1 MEQSDRELEVDKSKD
16 GWVLVNAGST
26 IYQFIYSMISTLWS
40 YLTSYTVGPV
50 LTKKEKF
57 TVSIVTNSFDCDWME
72 KLLRSAEFNA
82 LVDDGITYNSR
93 HLDETIKE
101 KISTCSCIILYYT
114 GDVQNDPEIT
124 EVENLYRTPE
134 IKKNVILVVEDKE
147 SKKSTNATLN
157 EHMNNVLGSEP
168 ISFTNGEIQQCRIN
182 LNLPLKGKL
191 DLIKDLMSKG
201 SSEST
206 CRKVV
211 VGIFSRSSGTDYNW
225 LTTHLKSEAFQN
237 LVEDVKP
244 FFISNSNGKEFRN
257 TVAECNFGILYHTK
271 KRGRVNVTDVTDS
284 LYDYELNYMS
294 DILGKRNVIVVVD
307 DLQESSTAEKNRI
320 LKSQTSIGE
329 LAADIILFTDKE
341 RDPNYRE
348 PLPTPEDKEG
358 LQKKLLILKEL
369 LEKAKD
375 DKDVVENERIRTDST
390 DQQKRTEQSDQA
402 KSEQEKN
409 VTDSTDEQKG
419 AGECDND
426 LKTTNV

>member
-1 MEQSDRELEVDKSKD
+1 MEQSENEKHGNMDHKAQEQDSREPNGDDFV
-16 GWVLVNAGST
+16 
-26 IYQFIYSMISTLWS
+26 IISTFQ
-40 YLTSYTVGPV
+40 PQ
-50 LTKKEKF
+50 
-57 TVSIVTNSFDCDWME
+57 
-72 KLLRSAEFNA
+72 LLQP
-82 LVDDGITYNSR
+82 
-93 HLDETIKE
+93 
-101 KISTCSCIILYYT
+101 T
-114 GDVQNDPEIT
+114 G
-124 EVENLYRTPE
+124 
-134 IKKNVILVVEDKE
+134 KSSGILVGQ
-147 SKKSTNATLN
+147 SG
-157 EHMNNVLGSEP
+157 LGALS
-168 ISFTNGEIQQCRIN
+168 
-182 LNLPLKGKL
+182 
-191 DLIKDLMSKG
+191 G

-257 TVAECNFGILYHTK
+257 RVAECNFCILYHTK

-307 DLQESSTAEKNRI
+307 DLQESSAAEKNRI
-320 LKSQTSIGE
+320 LKSQTSITE

-375 DKDVVENERIRTDST
+375 AKDVEENERTGTDST

-402 KSEQEKN
+402 KSEQERT
-409 VTDSTDEQKG
+409 VTDITDEQKG

>member
-16 GWVLVNAGST
+16 GWVLVNAGS
-26 IYQFIYSMISTLWS
+26 
-40 YLTSYTVGPV
+40 
-50 LTKKEKF
+50 
-57 TVSIVTNSFDCDWME
+57 
-72 KLLRSAEFNA
+72 
-82 LVDDGITYNSR
+82 
-93 HLDETIKE
+93 
-101 KISTCSCIILYYT
+101 
-114 GDVQNDPEIT
+114 
-124 EVENLYRTPE
+124 
-134 IKKNVILVVEDKE
+134 
-147 SKKSTNATLN
+147 
-157 EHMNNVLGSEP
+157 
-168 ISFTNGEIQQCRIN
+168 
-182 LNLPLKGKL
+182 
-191 DLIKDLMSKG
+191 
-201 SSEST
+201 SEST

-211 VGIFSRSSGTDYNW
+211 GIFSRSSRTDYNW

-294 DILGKRNVIVVVD
+294 DILGKRNVIVVID
-307 DLQESSTAEKNRI
+307 DLQESSAAEKNRI

-369 LEKAKD
+369 LEKESGEEAAQETQPHASPRDESGGEEFPLWREEAPRDEERTGDDEEAPEAQEDPAEPEAPQGPAHRRARAPRRARVQQQAQQEEIAKVAGSTGLHRPD
-375 DKDVVENERIRTDST
+375 AYLPDTKYRRT
-390 DQQKRTEQSDQA
+390 Q
-402 KSEQEKN
+402 
-409 VTDSTDEQKG
+409 
-419 AGECDND
+419 
-426 LKTTNV
+426 